1 MIKSPHPIF
10 HKSQPQGTGRHGGNI
25 MIKQALTKGL
35 AGLAILGSSALIS
48 CTNPKSSNPTSVNS
62 DTIAVENIGVDNGSS
77 FSDTTIVAYIGND
90 TDFAFLVGRG
100 SQPYM
105 TISINFG
112 GQIMAYWGDE
122 EHRKC
127 YFDSSIDELRQII
140 LDRFESG
147 DKPKDNELFHVGF
160 DASTP
165 KNLISALKN
174 MLQEIGVHHCEL
186 SEIHN
191 MLKLNNE
198 SKTPPPPPHAITYS
212 DITEDEFKAEEVAK
226 EAETDEIFFTAE
238 QQPEFPGGMTE
249 LMKFLQKSIN
259 YPVSCKKEG
268 IQGRVIVQFVINKD
282 GSICEANVV
291 KPVHPQLDAEAIRV
305 INAMPNW
312 TPGKQKGERVR
323 VRYTLPVS
331 FRL

>member
-1 MIKSPHPIF
+1 
-10 HKSQPQGTGRHGGNI
+10 

-35 AGLAILGSSALIS
+35 AGLTILGGSALIS
-48 CTNPKSSNPTSVNS
+48 CTNPKVSNPISANS
-62 DTIAVENIGVDNGSS
+62 DTTAVESIEVDTSS
-77 FSDTTIVAYIGND
+77 LLPDTTIVAYIGND
-90 TDFAFLVGRG
+90 TDFPFLIGRG

-105 TISINFG
+105 TISINFKG
-112 GQIMAYWGDE
+112 GIMAYWGDE
-122 EHRKC
+122 EHRIC
-127 YFDSSIDELRQII
+127 YVDTSIDELKQII

-147 DKPKDNELFHVGF
+147 DKPKDNELFHVEF
-160 DASTP
+160 DVSTP

-174 MLQEIGVHHCEL
+174 MLQDIGVQQCEL
-186 SEIHN
+186 AEIHN
-191 MLKLNNE
+191 ALKE
-198 SKTPPPPPHAITYS
+198 SKTPPPPPHAIICS
-212 DITEDEFKAEEVAK
+212 DITEDEIKVEEIAK

>member
-1 MIKSPHPIF
+1 
-10 HKSQPQGTGRHGGNI
+10 

-35 AGLAILGSSALIS
+35 AGLTILGGSALIS
-48 CTNPKSSNPTSVNS
+48 CTNPKVSNPISANS
-62 DTIAVENIGVDNGSS
+62 DTTAVESIEVDTSS
-77 FSDTTIVAYIGND
+77 LLPDTTIVSYIGND
-90 TDFAFLVGRG
+90 TDFPFLIGRG

-105 TISINFG
+105 TISINFKG
-112 GQIMAYWGDE
+112 GIMAYWGDE
-122 EHRKC
+122 EHRIC
-127 YFDSSIDELRQII
+127 YVDSSIDELRQII

-160 DASTP
+160 DVSTP

-198 SKTPPPPPHAITYS
+198 SKTPPPPPHAIICS
-212 DITEDEFKAEEVAK
+212 DITEDESKVELVAK
-226 EAETDEIFFTAE
+226 EAETDKIFFTTE
-238 QQPEFPGGMTE
+238 QQPEFPGGMPA
-249 LMKFLQKSIN
+249 LMKYLQQN
-259 YPVSCKKEG
+259 LQYPTSCIKEG
-268 IQGRVIVQFVINKD
+268 IQGCVIVQFVINKD
-282 GSICEANVV
+282 GSVCEANVM

-312 TPGKQKGERVR
+312 IPGKQKGERVR

>member
-1 MIKSPHPIF
+1 
-10 HKSQPQGTGRHGGNI
+10 

-122 EHRKC
+122 EHRKY

-160 DASTP
+160 DVSTP
-165 KNLISALKN
+165 KNLISALKT
-174 MLQEIGVHHCEL
+174 MLQEIGVHHCGL

-191 MLKLNNE
+191 MLKFNE
-198 SKTPPPPPHAITYS
+198 PKTPSPP
-212 DITEDEFKAEEVAK
+212 
-226 EAETDEIFFTAE
+226 
-238 QQPEFPGGMTE
+238 
-249 LMKFLQKSIN
+249 LM
-259 YPVSCKKEG
+259 
-268 IQGRVIVQFVINKD
+268 R
-282 GSICEANVV
+282 
-291 KPVHPQLDAEAIRV
+291 
-305 INAMPNW
+305 
-312 TPGKQKGERVR
+312 
-323 VRYTLPVS
+323 
-331 FRL
+331 